1 MKKGFYGK
9 VTAQWFRVVCILWIL
24 IAVIDYFFSLKLS
37 LLHVLGIVLLTA
49 VIPYVVIRIIDIRT
63 KE

>member
-1 MKKGFYGK
+1 MKKRFYSK
-9 VTAQWFRVVCILWIL
+9 TTVQWFRVVCFLWIL

-37 LLHVLGIVLLTA
+37 LLHVLGITLLTA